1 MLEVFKNEISHLSV
15 SKNISERY
23 NCNHHNDKS
32 HLLNT
37 GLTTIPK
44 KCLII
49 TLLESFY
56 KMANLDLK
64 FGFTTSIIRIFC
76 KRLFFLV
83 V

>member
-1 MLEVFKNEISHLSV
+1 M
-15 SKNISERY
+15 
-23 NCNHHNDKS
+23 
-32 HLLNT
+32 NT